1 MTSVIDSTSGRVFCQ
16 TRNCIL
22 KIKCL
27 SFKGSLEDYVN
38 LDSFFFK
45 TILVQRT
52 MTAFGD
58 KSIQVSDDLRLNIAL
73 RLC

>member
-1 MTSVIDSTSGRVFCQ
+1 MTSVVDSTSSRVCCQ

-38 LDSFFFK
+38 LDSFL

-58 KSIQVSDDLRLNIAL
+58 KSMQVSDDLRLIIAL